1 MAKKRRKVSRKVM
14 RTTGVS
20 AEDKL
25 FNFVLGV
32 MYFFVLEMVFM
43 LGGLYLQNIMGVG
56 GSTGIPSVL
65 GLIVWAILSTGYKEK
80 RELFLGGL
88 AISVLVPI
96 ILIIVTLTGFVKF
109 LPIMYYSIA
118 AFVLIE
124 LWMALRLMKKK

>member
-1 MAKKRRKVSRKVM
+1 MAKRRRRVARRAAQTRVS
-14 RTTGVS
+14 S
-20 AEDKL
+20 EDKL

-32 MYFFVLEMVFM
+32 MYFFILELVFM

-56 GSTGIPSVL
+56 GATGIPSVL
-65 GLIVWAILSTGYKEK
+65 GLVIWAILSTGYKEK

-96 ILIIVTLTGFVKF
+96 ILIIVAMTSFVKF

-118 AFVLIE
+118 AFILIE
-124 LWMALRLMKKK
+124 LWTAYWLMKKK

>member
-1 MAKKRRKVSRKVM
+1 MAKKRGKVSRKVA
-14 RTTGVS
+14 RPVRVS

-43 LGGLYLQNIMGVG
+43 LGGMYLQNVIGLV

-65 GLIVWAILSTGYKEK
+65 GLVVWAILSTGYKEK
-80 RELFLGGL
+80 REMFLGGL

-96 ILIIVTLTGFVKF
+96 ILIIVTMTRFVNF
-109 LPIMYYSIA
+109 MPIMYYSIA
-118 AFVLIE
+118 AFIIVE
-124 LWMALRLMKKK
+124 LWMAFKLMKKK